1 MKDFLNKLE
10 AEHKKAKAVLPVDTN
25 NVETFLN
32 SKFAKVPMYFITK
45 MQ

>member
-1 MKDFLNKLE
+1 MKGFLNKLE
-10 AEHKKAKAVLPVDTN
+10 AEHTAKAVLPVDTN

-32 SKFAKVPMYFITK
+32 SKFAKVSTYFIKK